1 MAFTRKFLSSLG
13 IDEEKIDTIITA
25 HTEVTDALKADR
37 DKYKEDAEKLPSVE
51 QELQSIKDDGYKEKY
66 EKEHK
71 DFEAYKS
78 AQDAKESAR
87 AKTSAFKKVLKEVGI
102 SDKRIDAVLKVS
114 KDAING
120 IEFDDDGKIKGL
132 EDLKKSVKDEWS
144 EFVVKT
150 EEHGTNTA
158 EPPANTGGGG
168 MTKAEIYKKD
178 EKGNYV
184 HSTAERQKAIAE
196 NPELFE

>member
-37 DKYKEDAEKLPSVE
+37 DKYKEDAERLPSVE
-51 QELQSIKDDGYKEKY
+51 QELQTMKDDGYKEKY

-71 DFEAYKS
+71 DFEAYKD
-78 AQDAKESAR
+78 AQTAKESAR
-87 AKTSAFKKVLKEVGI
+87 AKTEAFKNVLKDVGI

-114 KDAING
+114 EDAING
-120 IEFDDDGKIKGL
+120 IEFDKDGKVKGL

-144 EFVVKT
+144 AFVVKT
-150 EEHGTNTA
+150 EERGTDTA
-158 EPPANTGGGG
+158 EPPTNTGGGG
-168 MTKAEIYKKD
+168 MTKADIYKKD
-178 EKGNYV
+178 DKGRYV
-184 HSTAERQKAIAE
+184 LSTAERQKAIAE
-196 NPELFE
+196 NPDLFE

>member
-51 QELQSIKDDGYKEKY
+51 SELQSIEDYKEKY

-71 DFEAYKS
+71 DFEAYKD
-78 AQDAKESAR
+78 AQTAKESAR
-87 AKTSAFKKVLKEVGI
+87 AKTEAFKNVLKDVGI

-114 KDAING
+114 EDAINS
-120 IEFDDDGKIKGL
+120 IEFDKDGKVKGL

-144 EFVVKT
+144 AFVVKT

-158 EPPANTGGGG
+158 EPPTNTGGGG

-178 EKGNYV
+178 DKGHYV
-184 HSTAERQKAIAE
+184 LSTAERQKAIAE
-196 NPELFE
+196 NPDLFE

>member
-37 DKYKEDAEKLPSVE
+37 DKYKEDAERLPSVE
-51 QELQSIKDDGYKEKY
+51 QELQTLKDDDYKSKY
-66 EKEHK
+66 EKEHEA
-71 DFEAYKS
+71 FETYKKTQS
-78 AQDAKESAR
+78 AKESAR
-87 AKTSAFKKVLKEVGI
+87 AKTSAFKKVLKDVGI

-114 KDAING
+114 EDAINS
-120 IEFDDDGKIKGL
+120 IEFDKDGNVKGL
-132 EDLKKSVKDEWS
+132 DDLKKSVKDEWS
-144 EFVVKT
+144 EFIVTT

-168 MTKAEIYKKD
+168 ITKAEIYKKD